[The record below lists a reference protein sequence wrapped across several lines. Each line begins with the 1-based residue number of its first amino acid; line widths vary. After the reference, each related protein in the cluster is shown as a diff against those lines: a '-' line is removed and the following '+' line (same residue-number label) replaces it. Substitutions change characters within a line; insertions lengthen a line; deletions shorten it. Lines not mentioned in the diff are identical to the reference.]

1 MEVRVTKIDILSGYL
16 SKFILLGAN
25 FITLPV
31 ILRMLSAEEVGMNY
45 IMISVG
51 ALVQIADFG
60 FSAQIGRNITYVISG
75 AQRIYKKDIEADGF
89 KLKDVVR
96 VGLPLSLLLMAA
108 CALAELLA
116 SRY

>member
-1 MEVRVTKIDILSGYL
+1 MKQLFD
-16 SKFILLGAN
+16 
-25 FITLPV
+25 
-31 ILRMLSAEEVGMNY
+31 
-45 IMISVG
+45 
-51 ALVQIADFG
+51 
-60 FSAQIGRNITYVISG
+60 
-75 AQRIYKKDIEADGF
+75 IYKKDIEADGF

>member
-1 MEVRVTKIDILSGYL
+1 MKELFD
-16 SKFILLGAN
+16 
-25 FITLPV
+25 
-31 ILRMLSAEEVGMNY
+31 
-45 IMISVG
+45 
-51 ALVQIADFG
+51 
-60 FSAQIGRNITYVISG
+60 
-75 AQRIYKKDIEADGF
+75 IYKEDIEADGF